1 MISLCDVS
9 LAYSSEAETVHA
21 LAGVTFDIEA
31 GQLLTLL
38 GTSGSGKT
46 TLLNVIS
53 GLSVPDSG
61 DVIVNDREISRLDE
75 SARAHVRLTE
85 VGLVFQDHNLIP
97 EFSAME
103 NVMLPLRG
111 RGIADR
117 EASTEA
123 EAMLAAV
130 GLGGLGRRMPTQLS
144 GGQKQRVGIARA
156 LVGGRGTLLAD
167 EPTGALDS
175 ENSRT
180 VFSLLRSLASQGV
193 TVVVA
198 THDPLARE
206 IADRVV
212 LMRDGRVVA
221 DDLLQAAVVAT
232 AHPA

>member
-1 MISLCDVS
+1 MISLRDVN
-9 LAYSSEAETVHA
+9 LRYSSEAETVDA
-21 LAGVTFDIEA
+21 LVDVTLDIAA
-31 GQLLTLL
+31 GQLVTVF

-46 TLLNVIS
+46 TLLNVLS

-75 SARAHVRLTE
+75 SGRAHVRLTE

-97 EFSAME
+97 EFSALE

-111 RGIADR
+111 RGIGDR

-123 EAMLAAV
+123 ESMLAAV
-130 GLGGLGRRMPTQLS
+130 GLEGLGRRMPTQLS

-156 LVGGRGTLLAD
+156 LVGGRSTLLAD

-180 VFSLLRSLASQGV
+180 VFSLLRTVAAQEV
-193 TVVVA
+193 TVVIA

-221 DDLLQAAVVAT
+221 DDLVQAAVVGM